1 MASNRIKGITIEIE
15 GNTTKLT
22 DSLKKVDSSLRDTQ
36 AQLRDVNK
44 LLKYD
49 PGNVDL
55 LRQKHELLK
64 KAVDDTKERQKL
76 LTQALEEAKKAGDT
90 AENRKQQ
97 DMLQRE
103 LAETTT
109 KLQDLE
115 KQYRDSSP
123 VLKSISVKT
132 GELAEKTKGVSTA
145 AGVAAA
151 GFLAMAYKAG
161 TAADDLMTMA
171 NVTGLSVEEL
181 QKLQY
186 ASSFVDVPLE
196 TMTGSI
202 AKLTKTMASG
212 SDAFETLG
220 ISITN
225 QDGTMRDA
233 TDVWYDAIEALGK
246 VENDTLRD
254 QLAMELFGKSA
265 MEMAG
270 IVDDGGASLKALG
283 DDLEATGT
291 ILSED
296 AVADT
301 VKFNDA
307 IDELKGKATQ
317 AFFSAGAAL
326 ADDLVPMLEKLV
338 DVVTGVLQWFG
349 NLDGTTQTL
358 ILTVLG
364 LVAAIS
370 PVLSLIST
378 LTSLAGALNVAML
391 PMIGTIGAV
400 VAAIAAAIAI
410 GVALYKNWDTIKEK
424 AGELWNNLK
433 TIFGNI
439 KDTITEK
446 INGAKEAVGTAIDK
460 IKGFFN
466 FKWELPKIKLPHF
479 KVSGSANPL
488 RWLDEGVPKLS
499 VEWYRKAM
507 DTAYMLTKPT
517 IFGAQN
523 GTLLGGGEAGAEMV
537 VGRDALMNMI
547 RSATGSTNTVS
558 VNVVVNG
565 NVDDYEALANTIA
578 DRINEKVMRQDEVF
592 V

>member
-1 MASNRIKGITIEIE
+1 MASNRIKGITIEID
-15 GNTTKLT
+15 GDTRKLT
-22 DSLKKVDSSLRDTQ
+22 DSLKQVDSSLRDTQ

-44 LLKYD
+44 LLKLD
-49 PGNVDL
+49 PSNVDL
-55 LRQKHELLK
+55 LKQKHELLK
-64 KAVDDTKERQKL
+64 KAINDTKDRQKA
-76 LTQALEEAKKAGDT
+76 LTEALEQAKKAGNT
-90 AENRKQQ
+90 EENRKQQ
-97 DMLQRE
+97 DALQRE
-103 LAETTT
+103 LIETTA
-109 KLQDLE
+109 KLKDLE
-115 KQYRDSSP
+115 EQYKHSSP
-123 VLKSISVKT
+123 VLESISIKT
-132 GELAEKTKGVSTA
+132 GEMAEKTRGLSTA
-145 AGVAAA
+145 AGVAA
-151 GFLAMAYKAG
+151 GSMLAMAYKAG
-161 TAADDLMTMA
+161 TAADDLLTMS

-186 ASSFVDVPLE
+186 AADFVDVPLE

-202 AKLTKTMASG
+202 TKLTANMANG
-212 SDAFETLG
+212 SEAFDKLG

-233 TDVWYDAIEALGK
+233 TDVWYEAIEALGN
-246 VENDTLRD
+246 VENGTERD

-270 IVDDGGASLKALG
+270 IVDDGGASLRALG
-283 DDLEATGT
+283 DDLEETGN
-291 ILSED
+291 ILSKD
-296 AVADT
+296 AVEDT
-301 VKFNDA
+301 VAFNDA

-358 ILTVLG
+358 ILTILG

-370 PVLSLIST
+370 PVLSLVST
-378 LTSLAGALNVAML
+378 LTSLAGALNVAVL
-391 PMIGTIGAV
+391 PMIGTMGAV
-400 VAAIAAAIAI
+400 VAAIAAVVAI
-410 GVALYKNWDTIKEK
+410 GVVLYKNWDTIKEK
-424 AGELWNNLK
+424 ASALWNSLSE
-433 TIFGNI
+433 TFGKI
-439 KDTITEK
+439 KNTITEK
-446 INGAKEAVGTAIDK
+446 IDGAKEAVRAAIDK

-466 FKWELPKIKLPHF
+466 FKIEWPKIKMPHF

-488 RWLDEGVPKLS
+488 RWLSEGVPKLE

-517 IFGAQN
+517 IFGAQD
-523 GTLLGGGEAGAEMV
+523 GRLLGGGEAGAEMV

-547 RSATGSTNTVS
+547 RAATGPTNTVS

-565 NVDDYEALANTIA
+565 NVDDYDALANTIA
-578 DRINEKVMRQDEVF
+578 DRINERVMRQDEVY